1 MSAHVT
7 KSATILLL
15 LKRVDCV
22 DGVSAYLE
30 TIIDGLRDRGDRVVV
45 VSGPVTT
52 PDGSDSRCRAIAAA
66 ALDWI
71 VIDPFE
77 AARPP
82 RALVRRILDVIRAY
96 GVDVVSPQGFSV
108 LPLGVLV
115 GRLSGRPVVANYH
128 PSLHGD
134 QTASMT
140 GERSLKERLGMRA
153 VTTVFRADRFIALSH
168 DIHDFF
174 RDVCRIPPRLI
185 HEQVLGVET
194 DFYRRPKEAERA
206 AARSALGLDAG
217 GLVAVLPGRMNLSKG
232 HDLVADA
239 ARRLRRERPDLRLT
253 CLFPGGGNQ
262 RAEIEAAVLRDEG
275 DREQF
280 RFLGFVDRET
290 LRQTYWASDLVL
302 LPSRM
307 EGFGL
312 VVAEA
317 MCCGA
322 IVIRT
327 PSGGWQDQ
335 VVENVTGH
343 VVPFNDAPA
352 LARAIAAVADR
363 PDRHAMR
370 DAAIGHASS
379 RFAKARMVEGTSDL
393 YRAMAAL
400 RRPDRRRRTRATRHA

>member
-1 MSAHVT
+1 MNG
-7 KSATILLL
+7 SATILLL

-22 DGVSAYLE
+22 DGVAAYLE
-30 TIIDGLRDRGDRVVV
+30 TILDGLRSRGDRVVI

-52 PDGSDSRCRAIAAA
+52 PDGSETRRRAIEAA
-66 ALDWI
+66 ALEWI
-71 VIDPFE
+71 VIDPFS
-77 AARPP
+77 ASRPKP
-82 RALVRRILDVIRAY
+82 ALVRKILGVIRRH
-96 GVDVVSPQGFSV
+96 GVDVVSPQGFAV

-140 GERSLKERLGMRA
+140 GERSVKERLSMRA
-153 VTTVFRADRFIALSH
+153 VTTAFRADRFIALSH
-168 DIHDFF
+168 EIHAFF
-174 RDVCRIPPRLI
+174 RDVCRIPERLI

-194 DFYRRPKEAERA
+194 EFYRPPSTAERE
-206 AARSALGLDAG
+206 AARARFGIGRDG
-217 GLVAVLPGRMNLSKG
+217 VVGVLPGRMNLSKG
-232 HDLVADA
+232 HDLVAA
-239 ARRLRRERPDLRLT
+239 AVRQLRGVRPDLRLT

-262 RAEIEAAVLRDEG
+262 RAEIEDVVLRDTQ

-280 RFLGFVDRET
+280 RFLGFVDRQT
-290 LRQTYWASDLVL
+290 LRDTYWAADIVL

-322 IVIRT
+322 VAVRT

-335 VVENVTGH
+335 VVENVTGY

-352 LARAIAAVADR
+352 LARAIASVADQ
-363 PDRHAMR
+363 PDRETMR
-370 DAAIGHASS
+370 EAAIKHASTK
-379 RFAKARMVEGTSDL
+379 FDKTRMVVGTSDL
-393 YRAMAAL
+393 YRAVAAL
-400 RRPDRRRRTRATRHA
+400 RNPARRRRTPRPRPA

>member
-1 MSAHVT
+1 MT
-7 KSATILLL
+7 RPATILLL

-30 TIIDGLRDRGDRVVV
+30 TIIDGLRARGDRVVV

-52 PDGSDSRCRAIAAA
+52 PDGSESRRRAIAAA
-66 ALDWI
+66 SLDWI
-71 VIDPFE
+71 VINPFN
-77 AARPP
+77 ATRPR
-82 RALVRRILDVIRAY
+82 RALIRRLLDIIHVY

-115 GRLSGRPVVANYH
+115 GRLCGRPVIANYH

-140 GERSLKERLGMRA
+140 GERSLKERVGMRA
-153 VTTVFRADRFIALSH
+153 ITTAFRADRFIALSH
-168 DIHDFF
+168 EIHAFF
-174 RDVCRIPPRLI
+174 RDVCRIPERLI

-194 DFYRRPKEAERA
+194 DFYRRPTAAERV
-206 AARSALGLDAG
+206 AARAKFGLGAG
-217 GLVAVLPGRMNLSKG
+217 ELVGVLPGRMNLSKG

-239 ARRLRRERPDLRLT
+239 VRQLRRERPDLAIT

-262 RAEIEAAVLRDEG
+262 RAEIELAAHRDER

-280 RFLGFVDRET
+280 LFLGFVDRDT
-290 LRQTYWASDLVL
+290 LRDTYWAADIVL

-322 IVIRT
+322 VVIRT

-335 VVENVTGH
+335 VIENVTGH

-352 LARAIAAVADR
+352 LARAITDIADR
-363 PDRHAMR
+363 ADRDAMR
-370 DAAIGHASS
+370 DAVIEHAST
-379 RFAKARMVEGTSDL
+379 RFAKARMVDGTSDL

-400 RRPDRRRRTRATRHA
+400 RDPARRRRTREPRPA